1 MGGLVRLGLVGV
13 AMLALAGC
21 AVAQQ
26 ASAVKD
32 PQSAAEFF
40 ATNPWELGAFATGG
54 FGTNQNSSDKF
65 FNIGAHLG
73 KVLTPPAGPGFLRG
87 QFEIGVEVMPFWQAY
102 TPSVAAYF
110 PPAGKPVSNTAG
122 ELGPFGGTFTGVSIV
137 PANFR
142 WDFTKGQ
149 RWVPWIQGAG
159 GVIYT
164 THKFPSP
171 PGDTSVWNFSPQFG
185 IGTHYFLKPKRS
197 LDFSAN
203 AVHISSAS
211 LGDKNPGINASVMFT
226 AGYTWWK

>member
-1 MGGLVRLGLVGV
+1 MAVVL
-13 AMLALAGC
+13 LAGC
-21 AVAQQ
+21 ACAQQ
-26 ASAVKD
+26 AASPKE

-40 ATNPWELGAFATGG
+40 ATKPAELDVFATGG
-54 FGTNQNSSDKF
+54 FGTSQNSSDKF
-65 FNIGAHLG
+65 FNVGVHLG
-73 KVLTPPAGPGFLRG
+73 KVLTPAAGPGFLQG
-87 QFEIGVEVMPFWQAY
+87 QFEVGVEVMPFWQAY
-102 TPSVAAYF
+102 IPTVYQNGA
-110 PPAGKPVSNTAG
+110 K
-122 ELGPFGGTFTGVSIV
+122 FGGTFSGFSIV

-142 WDFTKGQ
+142 WDFTRGQ

-211 LGDKNPGINASVMFT
+211 LGDKNPGVNASVQLT
-226 AGYTWWK
+226 LGYSWWK